1 MADEQW
7 SMPEITQEN
16 FRVLLPAKIAE
27 AILIISSH
35 TGEDCFSAVK
45 EFYDSPVYSKLEREG
60 SKYWWM
66 SPSQLAEVYFK

>member
-35 TGEDCFSAVK
+35 TGEDCFSAAK
-45 EFYDSPVYSKLEREG
+45 EFYDSPVYS
-60 SKYWWM
+60 
-66 SPSQLAEVYFK
+66 